1 MHRHNVLKQICG
13 LLRIPIRNAPFGRK
27 CQCSIN
33 FARWKNILTPKLLLN
48 FIFNYHQKTQRLQ
61 GVKLSNFGQYRAGN
75 ETDVG
80 KSKIENEEN
89 GKKKIVENKNATS
102 KTYLISAQ
110 IIIQIRLISDFKRRI
125 YGYGCSLYRSQRDRV
140 SILPRS
146 RLTDSCS

>member
-1 MHRHNVLKQICG
+1 ML
-13 LLRIPIRNAPFGRK
+13 
-27 CQCSIN
+27 IN
-33 FARWKNILTPKLLLN
+33 FNL
-48 FIFNYHQKTQRLQ
+48 NYHQKTQRFQ
-61 GVKLSNFGQYRAGN
+61 SVKQSSFCYYRACN

-80 KSKIENEEN
+80 KSKIENVEN
-89 GKKKIVENKNATS
+89 GKKKIVQNKNATS